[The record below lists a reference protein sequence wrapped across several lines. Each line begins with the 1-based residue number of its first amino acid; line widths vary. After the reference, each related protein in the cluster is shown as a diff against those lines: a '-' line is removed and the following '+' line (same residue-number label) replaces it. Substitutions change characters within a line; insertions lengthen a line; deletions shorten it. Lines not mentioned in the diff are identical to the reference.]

1 MAWRVF
7 ALDALTDEPWR
18 NGRGRTRT
26 IVAQPRESGE
36 PPWDWRISVAT
47 VEQNA
52 PFSAF
57 PGVDRTSLLLCAG
70 QVELKAFG
78 EPTVWLHRPGDV
90 VAYRGDSPWQAV
102 ISRDGRPLS
111 LLNVMTRRT
120 VATARLQAVREDDC
134 LSGHA
139 LCLLVVEGQWRVVDA
154 KPQAHGR
161 PDDTVVLSTGGGAMR
176 DPTPARSISHCR
188 IERLSNTGW
197 LAAVSIDLG

>member
-7 ALDALTDEPWR
+7 ALEALPDEPWR

-26 IVAQPRESGE
+26 IAAQPCEAAE

-57 PGVDRTSLLLCAG
+57 PGVDRTSLLLGAG
-70 QVELKAFG
+70 QIELTAIG

-90 VAYRGDSPWQAV
+90 VAYRGDSPWQAA
-102 ISRDGRPLS
+102 IARDGRPLS
-111 LLNVMTRRT
+111 LLNVMTRRR
-120 VATARLQAVREDDC
+120 VAEARLQAVREDAS

-154 KPQAHGR
+154 TPEVHGR

-176 DPTPARSISHCR
+176 DATPAQSISCCR
-188 IERLSNTGW
+188 IERLSDTGW
-197 LAAVSIDLG
+197 LVAVSIDLN